1 VEKVRIQQDNCS
13 PFSARTATDRE
24 RCSNAHY
31 VAALSTRLALER
43 WTKGGD
49 IPHVY
54 SYTRHVPTRAA
65 WYAQAENQF
74 QAWLEKG
81 GFHAK

>member
-1 VEKVRIQQDNCS
+1 
-13 PFSARTATDRE
+13 
-24 RCSNAHY
+24 